1 MVTCTDMPGRRCWLF
16 FCPSST
22 AMRTGIR
29 WAILTKLPVAL
40 SGEMALNSTPVAG
53 EMLWTTPLN
62 FSPLSASTLKVAAW
76 PIRMWRQLG
85 LFHIGDHPVLR
96 RHQRRQVGTGADV
109 GAEPDGNLPQLSVGW
124 RNDPRVLQIDI
135 RQLQRGPG
143 AGNVGLQGVAVD
155 DGGLQILTRHFQR
168 GFRLLNI
175 GGALCGAGPC
185 RIALANRQ
193 RAVGGQILH
202 AL

>member
-1 MVTCTDMPGRRCWLF
+1 
-16 FCPSST
+16 
-22 AMRTGIR
+22 MRTGIR

-40 SGEMALNSTPVAG
+40 SGEMALNSTPVA
-53 EMLWTTPLN
+53 EDALDD
-62 FSPLSASTLKVAAW
+62 AAELLAAER
-76 PIRMWRQLG
+76 IDAKGGGLANTNVRQLG

-143 AGNVGLQGVAVD
+143 AGNVGLRASRLTMVD
-155 DGGLQILTRHFQR
+155 
-168 GFRLLNI
+168 
-175 GGALCGAGPC
+175 C
-185 RIALANRQ
+185 RS
-193 RAVGGQILH
+193 
-202 AL
+202 